1 MDTSPAEGDAETYDD
16 LPKGR
21 WGVGALRGASS
32 SIVAPSQVRG
42 LPPRT
47 IQALDQVAEP
57 ELSAAAVADA
67 LDQWRWYIEIPVGPR
82 RLEKDP
88 YDEWVG
94 ESARI
99 RLDAA
104 VAALP
109 VREARPLRRMVAALD
124 RRFLSATVP
133 DPSVPA
139 GAPWWQR
146 RDWF

>member
-1 MDTSPAEGDAETYDD
+1 M
-16 LPKGR
+16 GR
-21 WGVGALRGASS
+21 KRPTRGQQFYRRPVS
-32 SIVAPSQVRG
+32 VPG
-42 LPPRT
+42 LPPGT
-47 IQALDQVAEP
+47 IQALDQLAEP

-67 LDQWRWYIEIPVGPR
+67 LDQWRWYIEIPVEPR

-94 ESARI
+94 EAARI

-124 RRFLSATVP
+124 RRFLSVTVP
-133 DPSVPA
+133 DPSVSSL
-139 GAPWWQR
+139 APWWQR